1 MQVPPARRRRSLPL
15 VATALVV
22 AAAAAAWQ
30 SARGWR
36 PGVPNRTLVIG
47 FEHNPPYQIANPSGS
62 PSGLVIDTVAE
73 AARRQGLALRWQ
85 ETSGGPEKALTSGA
99 FDLWP
104 LVTDLPER
112 RRVLYI
118 SAPWLQSQHVLVLLS
133 STRVPARDFAGT
145 LSITAVAIHAR
156 LLAEHFPAARYQV
169 AADGSQAVEL
179 LCRRAVDGAFLESR
193 LALAVLRERPAAC
206 TGADLRAQLL
216 PGRHALGVG
225 STPALAAAADRI
237 RDGISDLARDG
248 TLAVLMARYSFFGL
262 GDTQATYDLLEARE
276 RNRRLRWA
284 VAALAAAVAALGW
297 LSLSLRAS
305 RRRERETLNR
315 YRVASRAAS
324 DAIWELDLRTH
335 QVRWSEAFEQIY
347 GAPVPSLETSL
358 EWWQEHVHP
367 EDVERVRRRF
377 AAAVERGNELV
388 EDELRLRRADGT
400 YARVVMRGFPVD
412 GAAGHPVRMIGALL
426 DVTHRRE
433 LEADLLQAQRMEAVG
448 RLAGGV
454 AHDFNNML
462 MAITAS
468 AQLAARRA
476 AGQAPIAECLREIEG
491 AAERAGELTRQLLA
505 LGRRQVLRPEVL
517 CLNDVVVEMEPLV
530 RRLLGGRVDLALR
543 PADDLLAARADR
555 GQVGQVLMNLC
566 LNGRDAMPS
575 GGRLTVET
583 ANVRRGDPR
592 PPETGDD
599 GDWVVLRVR
608 DEGSGMDE
616 ETRRRLFEPF
626 FTRKESGTGLGL
638 SSSYGIVKQSG
649 GHIVVETEPGHGS
662 TFAVYL
668 PAIDPLRG

>member
-1 MQVPPARRRRSLPL
+1 MQPHSARRRRFLPL
-15 VATALVV
+15 VATTVVVV
-22 AAAAAAWQ
+22 AAGAAWG
-30 SARGWR
+30 SVRAWR
-36 PGVPNRTLVIG
+36 PAVPDRPLLIG
-47 FEHNPPYQIANPSGS
+47 FEHNPPYQIRNPSGP

-73 AARRQGLALRWQ
+73 AARRKGLALRWQ
-85 ETSGGPEKALTSGA
+85 ETSGGPEKALTSGG

-133 STRVPARDFAGT
+133 SARVPTRDFAGT

-156 LLAEHFPAARYQV
+156 LLAEHFPAARHEV
-169 AADGSQAVEL
+169 AADGSQAVER
-179 LCRRAVDGAFLESR
+179 LCRGAVEGAFLESR
-193 LALAVLRERPAAC
+193 LALAVLRERPEAC
-206 TGADLRAQLL
+206 AGADLRARLL
-216 PGRHALGVG
+216 PGLHALGVG
-225 STPALAAAADRI
+225 STPALSAAADRI

-284 VAALAAAVAALGW
+284 VAALAAATGALGW

-305 RRRERETLNR
+305 RRRERETLTR

-347 GAPVPSLETSL
+347 GGPVPALETSL

-367 EDVERVRRRF
+367 DDVDRVRRRF
-377 AAAVERGNELV
+377 AAAVERGNELA

-400 YARVVMRGFPVD
+400 YARVVVRGFPVD
-412 GAAGHPVRMIGALL
+412 DGPGQPVRMIGALL
-426 DVTHRRE
+426 DVTRRRE

-454 AHDFNNML
+454 AHDFNNLL
-462 MAITAS
+462 MAIMAS
-468 AQLAARRA
+468 ARLAARRA
-476 AGQAPIAECLREIEG
+476 AADERVAGYVAEIEL
-491 AAERAGELTRQLLA
+491 AAERAAELTRQLLA
-505 LGRRQVLRPEVL
+505 LGRRQTLRPEVIG
-517 CLNDVVVEMEPLV
+517 LNDVLADSEGLL
-530 RRLLGGRVDLALR
+530 RRLLGERVGLLLR
-543 PADDLLAARADR
+543 PAEDLLPVRADK

-583 ANVRRGDPR
+583 ANVRRGEAR
-592 PPETGDD
+592 PPEIGDD

-649 GHIVVETEPGHGS
+649 GHIVVETEPGRGS
-662 TFAVYL
+662 AFSVYL
-668 PAIDPLRG
+668 PAIDPPRG